1 MQILEHESAEL
12 VDIDGEKSK
21 NHRDALPNN
30 KQRESEREL
39 AGLAASTKPSKA
51 GGS

>member
-12 VDIDGEKSK
+12 VDFDGEKSK

-30 KQRESEREL
+30 EQTERKREGTRGISREH
-39 AGLAASTKPSKA
+39 
-51 GGS
+51 